1 MKNRSVTIEDKNV
14 REFCIRDGAQTYA
27 GIHLIVEL
35 WHAKYLTNPSRI
47 RKILIQAVEK
57 CGATLLGIDLHVFS
71 PNGGVSGVAV
81 LQESHLSIHTW
92 PEYHYAAIDIF
103 VCGTID
109 PRLALE
115 VLEMEFSPEQ
125 VQVRELKR
133 GMGIEP

>member
-14 REFCIRDGAQTYA
+14 REFCIRDGAQAYA

>member
-1 MKNRSVTIEDKNV
+1 MKNRSVTIEDKNA
-14 REFCIRDGAQTYA
+14 REFCIRDGAQAYA

-125 VQVRELKR
+125 VQVREMKR